1 MAIRQVTQSSGGGLI
16 PAELRDLMSLAVFMR
31 QMTGRDVSGQT
42 SLSLGSNFLRLAGG
56 VTSSDSMDYQINL
69 RDLLESSEDT
79 FLADNPDMGPTYEL
93 TKEHVADVLQQTQV
107 IEDYTRDFDSSVR
120 EIDKWRQSN
129 DFRKTSG
136 GAVVKALDRI
146 QGFKANAVKLLS
158 TRQYEEYSDLV
169 VGLNTLAQTHE
180 FLRRVD
186 SNTTEEGIQT
196 EDDAFGS
203 EKIKTVFEMFQ
214 SPHLFTPQDI
224 AREMKGVNPRQF
236 SSVAGVNQNI
246 QRALEISETGGSLKE
261 VTGVKN
267 ALTRD
272 LVTVNNNQVL
282 TPEMRIGLRGSIE
295 EAMESL
301 EPIDRDFTYGEA
313 NDFNSFSRSIQSN
326 LLFSDSLSGQSPNPL
341 DLRPGHSLDGAY
353 PMSSQEE
360 IIDTINFAIGKGWE
374 AKDSLQNKMLLG
386 EDVAGEYAHMF
397 SSVEDEMKELHA
409 LKTIFTDGVGEDSP
423 NMWMHDFYKK
433 GLPPSIVVGMYAERV
448 AQGIDDPLSTVR
460 FGKHQVIQHMNTSFQ
475 ALSND
480 MKYYV
485 WGPEIKEATKN
496 YDIPYMSV
504 LAPTILPTSAKAI
517 DATTAEMLNEK
528 LHVLDSGITVLAFSD
543 NADFFGGDIK
553 AEAEKY
559 QNLLKGKGETTTGK
573 KMSPLEARTSLVD
586 KLEELVYDKDGNWI
600 GDSLK
605 FGINP
610 KFLASLGRETQQ
622 GAMGRDIALFQKYF
636 DVRRS
641 VKDAMKTFPAMNE
654 FAKTN
659 LNPSLPTGLTDEQAQ
674 AAADSLEAILANQK
688 NVPPPPIELTDEQKA
703 LLSNFQKVM
712 PFNISLEGRT
722 LADDIPSGPAGRI
735 SRDERELAVGKGKGP
750 MGSHKLGKITEEIE
764 KIIGTISKGETYRF
778 VNKAYTIEDL
788 PQSEEAFD
796 EFVIEILKGRRPKL
810 IARMSKDPSKPNVY
824 NKRFQQYLNALKT
837 HLYSPI

>member
-16 PAELRDLMSLAVFMR
+16 PAELRDLMSLAIFMR

-69 RDLLESSEDT
+69 RDLLASSEDT

-93 TKEHVADVLQQTQV
+93 TKEHVADVLLQTES
-107 IEDYTRDFDSSVR
+107 IENYTREFDSSR
-120 EIDKWRQSN
+120 RQIDKWRTDN
-129 DFRKTSG
+129 DFSKTSG
-136 GAVVKALDRI
+136 ESVVKALERI
-146 QGFKANAVKLLS
+146 ESFRGDAVKLLS
-158 TRQYEEYSDLV
+158 TRQYEDYSDHV
-169 VGLNTLAQTHE
+169 VGLNTLAQAHE
-180 FLRRVD
+180 FLKKTD
-186 SNTTEEGIQT
+186 SDLTEAGIQT
-196 EDDAFGS
+196 EDDSFGS
-203 EKIKTVFEMFQ
+203 EKIKTVLEMFQ

-224 AREMKGVNPRQF
+224 AREMEGVNPRQF
-236 SSVAGVNQNI
+236 SSVAGVNQNV

-261 VTGVKN
+261 VTGIKN

-282 TPEMRIGLRGSIE
+282 TNEMKIGLRGSIE

-353 PMSSQEE
+353 PMSSSQE

-423 NMWMHDFYKK
+423 NMWMHELYKK
-433 GLPPSIVVGMYAERV
+433 GLPPSIVVGMYAERI

-460 FGKHQVIQHMNTSFQ
+460 FGKQQMIQHMNTSFQ
-475 ALSND
+475 ALSNS

-485 WGPEIKEATKN
+485 WGPEVQSATKD

-517 DATTAEMLNEK
+517 DATTVEMLKEK
-528 LHVLDSGITVLAFSD
+528 LQVLDSGITVLAFSD
-543 NADFFGGDIK
+543 NADFWGGDVRAK
-553 AEAEKY
+553 VGEYE
-559 QNLLKGKGETTTGK
+559 NLLKGKT
-573 KMSPLEARTSLVD
+573 KMSPLKARTTLVD
-586 KLEELVYDKDGNWI
+586 NLEQLVYDKDGNWI
-600 GDSLK
+600 GGNLK
-605 FGINP
+605 FQVNP
-610 KFLASLGRETQQ
+610 KLFSGLGRETQQ
-622 GAMGRDIALFQKYF
+622 GEMGTDIALFQKYF
-636 DVRRS
+636 DVRRL
-641 VKDAMKTFPAMNE
+641 VKDSIKSFPAMNE
-654 FAKTN
+654 FAKTD
-659 LNPSLPTGLTDEQAQ
+659 LNPLLPANLTDEQAQ
-674 AAADSLEAILANQK
+674 AAADSLEALLANQK
-688 NVPPPPIELTDEQKA
+688 NVPPPPIELTDEQKE
-703 LLSNFQKVM
+703 LLSNFQTVM

-722 LADDIPSGPAGRI
+722 LADEIPSGPAGRI
-735 SRDERELAVGKGKGP
+735 PREERELAVGKGKGP
-750 MGSHKLGKITEEIE
+750 MGSHKLGNITEEIE
-764 KIIGTISKGETYRF
+764 TIIGTISKGETYRF